1 MGRLRHPHPSLP
13 LKGEGIEGRGQGVA
27 LFMRRSV
34 TTNALS
40 SAALRQEFLI
50 APLGLSDGYAKPGN
64 GKRRPALDNGN

>member
-34 TTNALS
+34 AVSRKPMALS
-40 SAALRQEFLI
+40 RALVY
-50 APLGLSDGYAKPGN
+50 GLYGLAEDEIRIVGGEA
-64 GKRRPALDNGN
+64 